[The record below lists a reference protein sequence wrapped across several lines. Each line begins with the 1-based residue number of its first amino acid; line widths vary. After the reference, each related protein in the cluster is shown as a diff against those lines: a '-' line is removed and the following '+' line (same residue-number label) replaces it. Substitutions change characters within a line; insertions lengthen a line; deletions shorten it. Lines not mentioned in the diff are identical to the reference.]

1 MDFRQ
6 AVVEGIPNYLPQKK
20 EYDLTVNHAPKRK
33 EILNIREKKLSTVLR
48 KDLPIWSTF
57 IEVTERRNLY
67 GKAGCFRLTPYGV
80 EYRVL
85 SGYFLKTK
93 ALEEWVFKN
102 TYLAINKLVEMWK
115 DDNTSWYWNII
126 DNFDI
131 QSIIN
136 NNQVKQAEEIITN
149 ILRIK

>member
-1 MDFRQ
+1 M
-6 AVVEGIPNYLPQKK
+6 V
-20 EYDLTVNHAPKRK
+20 
-33 EILNIREKKLSTVLR
+33 LNIGFYQ
-48 KDLPIWSTF
+48 DI
-57 IEVTERRNLY
+57 
-67 GKAGCFRLTPYGV
+67 
-80 EYRVL
+80 
-85 SGYFLKTK
+85 FLKQK